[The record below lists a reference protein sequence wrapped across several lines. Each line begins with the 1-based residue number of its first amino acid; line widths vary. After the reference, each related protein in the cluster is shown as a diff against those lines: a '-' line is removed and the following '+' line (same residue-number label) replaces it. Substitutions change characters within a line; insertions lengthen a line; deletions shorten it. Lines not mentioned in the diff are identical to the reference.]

1 MLVKLQ
7 NIVKLSSCHLNMLVG
22 CLDLC
27 MFLQLI
33 HFLSITASC
42 YSVMF
47 LTLFCF
53 SIFQFPLVIICLSS
67 VTASQFSSS
76 IFLTC
81 PYCFPDLGFYLVA
94 VIPVALYL

>member
-7 NIVKLSSCHLNMLVG
+7 NSVKFLHSCHLDTDVG

-27 MFLQLI
+27 MFLQLMY
-33 HFLSITASC
+33 FLSITAPC

-47 LTLFCF
+47 LTLFCL

-76 IFLTC
+76 VFLTC
-81 PYCFPDLGFYLVA
+81 PYCSS
-94 VIPVALYL
+94 